1 MRRAVLVDGLD
12 PVTQRVGRISTHC
25 FRNDFSRSGSW
36 STLMLRSLIP
46 LSLAAVLMIIASSCD
61 SDGPDDR
68 LVEPTVM
75 AAEISGFLEEENGCL
90 RVRRHPNPGSKAP
103 TTAIVWQK
111 DVLAIE
117 RGDRVDIYAGEVS
130 DSEAP
135 IASWQLGDEIRGGG
149 GSISRRI
156 ADEHAGAGFSERCE
170 GPYFLVGS
178 VDDPVR

>member
-1 MRRAVLVDGLD
+1 MRRSLLVYGLG
-12 PVTQRVGRISTHC
+12 PVTERVGRISTHC
-25 FRNDFSRSGSW
+25 FRNDFSPSGSW
-36 STLMLRSLIP
+36 STLMLRSPIP
-46 LSLAAVLMIIASSCD
+46 LSLSALLMIIASACGL
-61 SDGPDDR
+61 DGPDDR
-68 LVEPTVM
+68 PVEPTVM

-90 RVRRHPNPGSKAP
+90 RVRIYPNPGSKAP

-117 RGDRVDIYAGEVS
+117 RRGDTVDIYAGEVS

-170 GPYFLVGS
+170 GPYFLVGDVS
-178 VDDPVR
+178 